1 MAMSE
6 YRRSARQ
13 QVMALK
19 LIGEHAPLARHILV
33 QVYSFSVV
41 SILSQLLTLFSFR
54 QVMLQSRVHDGTSR
68 HNNRGRSIPFR
79 ERVELS
85 TLNIGQIE
93 PNKLCPY
100 CEQSQSFALPALG
113 AP

>member
-19 LIGEHAPLARHILV
+19 LIGEHAPLARQIFV
-33 QVYSFSVV
+33 QVYDFSVV

-85 TLNIGQIE
+85 TLNIGQIGS
-93 PNKLCPY
+93 NKLCPY
-100 CEQSQSFALPALG
+100 CE
-113 AP
+113 